1 MSRDPQL
8 LPAIAP
14 APGMNHHLFFA
25 VLASAQAARQ
35 AVQLRETEKAQH
47 EVEGSMVRA
56 ERLHVTILS
65 LGWDAVFS
73 ETKYQ
78 RACLA
83 AAQVSVP
90 AFELQLDRCLSFL
103 GRRSRHPLV
112 LCGNVP
118 GVDGIRVLHR
128 SLYRALDSVLA
139 GGATVDR
146 LVPSMTPHMTL
157 LYSDATVEEH
167 GVSPVRW
174 VVREFQLL
182 YNLRGS
188 PGPYR
193 ILAQWPL
200 L

>member
-1 MSRDPQL
+1 MLTDTELRKLRPKEKTFKVADRDGMYVTVSTAGTKSFRYDYRLNGRRETLTIGRYDDTAGAKHPRDPAELDFGMTVSLAEARSL
-8 LPAIAP
+8 LT
-14 APGMNHHLFFA
+14 
-25 VLASAQAARQ
+25 VAR
-35 AVQLRETEKAQH
+35 
-47 EVEGSMVRA
+47 
-56 ERLHVTILS
+56 
-65 LGWDAVFS
+65 
-73 ETKYQ
+73 
-78 RACLA
+78 
-83 AAQVSVP
+83 
-90 AFELQLDRCLSFL
+90 LQLDRCLSFL